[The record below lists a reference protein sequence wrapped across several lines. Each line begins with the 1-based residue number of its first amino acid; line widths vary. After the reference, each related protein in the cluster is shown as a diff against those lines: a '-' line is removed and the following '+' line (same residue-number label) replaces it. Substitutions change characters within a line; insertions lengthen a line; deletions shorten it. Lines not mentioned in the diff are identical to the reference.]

1 MFIDSNPYQLNWIS
15 YSHASGCVIKTR
27 KRVDVLLDK
36 KRNLC
41 AKFLHSA
48 WQMKGPG
55 Q

>member
-1 MFIDSNPYQLNWIS
+1 MFIDSDPYQLNWIS

-36 KRNLC
+36 KRNLY